1 VTETQARQLQCLTQI
16 LEFIAHSSGL
26 KRKPSK
32 AEGSLLIYQSIDG
45 KSLTI
50 APEQLEDV
58 LNRTDVDGRDF
69 IQVNFTSGTKI
80 LLTDSLIGFKPAN
93 LQGLD
98 VTKLPKVVTT
108 PDIIS
113 VFDAIQEALHTGEQQ
128 KDEEVLVLRKVF
140 DAVVAGGEAI
150 GFDLSKEKSL
160 IARVPTQI
168 FKANA

>member
-1 VTETQARQLQCLTQI
+1 MTEMQARQLQCLTQI
-16 LEFIAHSSGL
+16 LEFIAKSSGL
-26 KRKPSK
+26 KRKSSPS
-32 AEGSLLIYQSIDG
+32 EGSLQICQSIDG

-50 APEQLEDV
+50 APEALEDV
-58 LNRTDVDGRDF
+58 LFRTDVDGRDF

-93 LQGLD
+93 LPGLD
-98 VTKLPKVVTT
+98 VSKLPKVVTT

-113 VFDAIQEALHTGEQQ
+113 VFDAIQEALHSGDQ

-150 GFDLSKEKSL
+150 GFDLSKEKSW

>member
-1 VTETQARQLQCLTQI
+1 MQARQLQCLSQI
-16 LEFIAHSSGL
+16 LEFIAQSTGL
-26 KRKPSK
+26 KRKPSQV
-32 AEGSLLIYQSIDG
+32 EGSLEVYQALDG
-45 KSLTI
+45 KSLVI
-50 APEQLEDV
+50 APEALEDV
-58 LNRTDVDGRDF
+58 LFRTDVDGRDF

-98 VTKLPKVVTT
+98 LTKLPKVVTT
-108 PDIIS
+108 PDIVS
-113 VFDAIQEALHTGEQQ
+113 VFDAIQEALHSGEQ
-128 KDEEVLVLRKVF
+128 KVDEIIVLRKVF

-150 GFDLSKEKSL
+150 GFDLTKEKSW